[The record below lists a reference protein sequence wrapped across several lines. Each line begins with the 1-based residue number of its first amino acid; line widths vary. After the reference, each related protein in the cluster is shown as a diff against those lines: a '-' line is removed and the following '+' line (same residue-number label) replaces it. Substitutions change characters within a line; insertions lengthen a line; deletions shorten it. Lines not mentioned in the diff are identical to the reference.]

1 MGDIMAKKQRK
12 LFTKIERF
20 LYKSFICL
28 TILLIIGI
36 VFGQTSLAKINLEV
50 QKLKEQVETK
60 EEVNQS
66 LVMKINE
73 MASLENIQNVSN
85 DMGLAYNNENIK
97 TIE

>member
-1 MGDIMAKKQRK
+1 MAKRKGK

-20 LYKSFICL
+20 LYKSFISL

-73 MASLENIQNVSN
+73 MASLENIKNVSN
-85 DMGLAYNNENIK
+85 DMGLAYNDENIK
-97 TIE
+97 TID

>member
-1 MGDIMAKKQRK
+1 MTKKKGK
-12 LFTKIERF
+12 LFTKLERF

-28 TILLIIGI
+28 TILLIVGI
-36 VFGQTSLAKINLEV
+36 VFGQTALAKINLDV
-50 QKLKEQVETK
+50 QKLKKQVENK

-73 MASLENIQNVSN
+73 MASLENIQNISI
-85 DMGLAYNNENIK
+85 DMGLAYNNENIM

>member
-1 MGDIMAKKQRK
+1 MAKKK
-12 LFTKIERF
+12 GKMFTKIERF

-28 TILLIIGI
+28 TILLVIGI

-50 QKLKEQVETK
+50 QKLKEEVENK
-60 EEVNQS
+60 EEINQS

-73 MASLENIQNVSN
+73 MASLEKIQNVSQ

-97 TIE
+97 TVE

>member
-1 MGDIMAKKQRK
+1 MAKRKGK

-20 LYKSFICL
+20 LYKSFISL

>member
-1 MGDIMAKKQRK
+1 MAKKKGK

-20 LYKSFICL
+20 LYKSFVSL
-28 TILLIIGI
+28 TILLIVGI
-36 VFGQTSLAKINLEV
+36 VFGQVSLAKINLEV
-50 QKLKEQVETK
+50 QRLKDDVKEK
-60 EEVNQS
+60 EEINQS

-73 MASLENIQNVSN
+73 MASLENIQNISN

>member
-1 MGDIMAKKQRK
+1 MAKKKKK

-20 LYKSFICL
+20 LYKSFICM

-36 VFGQTSLAKINLEV
+36 VFGQTTLAKVNLEV
-50 QKLKEQVETK
+50 QKLKEEVEERK
-60 EEVNQS
+60 EVNQS

>member
-1 MGDIMAKKQRK
+1 MAKKK
-12 LFTKIERF
+12 TKYFTKIERF
-20 LYKSFICL
+20 LYKSFVCL

-50 QKLKEQVETK
+50 QKLKQEVDNK
-60 EEVNQS
+60 EEENQS

-85 DMGLAYNNENIK
+85 DIGLAYNDENIM

>member
-1 MGDIMAKKQRK
+1 MAKKRGK

-28 TILLIIGI
+28 TILLIVGI
-36 VFGQTSLAKINLEV
+36 VFGQVSLAKINLEV
-50 QKLKEQVETK
+50 QRLKEQVENK
-60 EEVNQS
+60 EEENQS

-85 DMGLAYNNENIK
+85 DIGLAYNDENIM

>member
-1 MGDIMAKKQRK
+1 MAKKQRK

-50 QKLKEQVETK
+50 QKLKEQVESK
-60 EEVNQS
+60 EEENQS

>member
-1 MGDIMAKKQRK
+1 MAKRK
-12 LFTKIERF
+12 NRLFTKVERF
-20 LYKSFICL
+20 LYKSFIFL

-50 QKLKEQVETK
+50 QKLKEEVLKK
-60 EEVNQS
+60 EEINQS

-73 MASLENIQNVSN
+73 MASLENIQSVSN
-85 DMGLAYNNENIK
+85 DMGLAYNNENIM

>member
-1 MGDIMAKKQRK
+1 MAKKK
-12 LFTKIERF
+12 GKMFTKIERF
-20 LYKSFICL
+20 LYKSFISL
-28 TILLIIGI
+28 TILLVVGI
-36 VFGQTSLAKINLEV
+36 VFGQVSLAKINLEV
-50 QKLKEQVETK
+50 QKLKEEVSEK
-60 EEVNQS
+60 EELNQS

>member
-1 MGDIMAKKQRK
+1 MSKKKGK

-36 VFGQTSLAKINLEV
+36 VFGQTSLARINLEV
-50 QKLKEQVETK
+50 QKLKEHVENKK
-60 EEVNQS
+60 EENQS

-85 DMGLAYNNENIK
+85 NMGLAYNNENIM

>member
-1 MGDIMAKKQRK
+1 MAKRKGK

-20 LYKSFICL
+20 LYKSFVCL

-60 EEVNQS
+60 EEENQS

-85 DMGLAYNNENIK
+85 DMGLAYNNENIM

>member
-1 MGDIMAKKQRK
+1 MAKKK
-12 LFTKIERF
+12 KKIFTKLERF
-20 LYKSFICL
+20 LYKSFTCL

-50 QKLKEQVETK
+50 QKLKEEVDKK

-73 MASLENIQNVSN
+73 MASLENIQSVST

>member
-1 MGDIMAKKQRK
+1 MAKRKGK

-20 LYKSFICL
+20 LYKSFISL

-73 MASLENIQNVSN
+73 MASLENIQSVSN
-85 DMGLAYNNENIK
+85 DMGLAYNNENII

>member
-1 MGDIMAKKQRK
+1 MAKRRGK

-20 LYKSFICL
+20 LYKSFVCL

-36 VFGQTSLAKINLEV
+36 VFGQTTLAKINLEV

-60 EEVNQS
+60 EEENQS

-73 MASLENIQNVSN
+73 MASLENIQSVSN